1 MKDIDE
7 IRRENLR
14 ALEQEF
20 GGPSVTAEL
29 VEMSPGQFVNLR
41 DGAKDSK
48 TGKARGMRKE
58 TARRIE
64 VAAGKP
70 EGWLDVDHSA
80 ALQTDSKLIQHT
92 DIEKKYFSTSKEKQ
106 AVIDYLLL
114 SDGEPIPEWVDRDAR
129 AYADSL
135 KLKARGWLE
144 RGQTSSPIKK
154 NRA

>member
-7 IRRENLR
+7 IRRDNLR
-14 ALEQEF
+14 HIEQEC
-20 GGPSVTAEL
+20 GGPSATAEL
-29 VEMSPGQFVNLR
+29 VGMSPGQFVNLR

-70 EGWLDVDHSA
+70 KGWLDVDHLG
-80 ALQTDSKLIQHT
+80 ALKTDSTSLKAT
-92 DIEKKYFSTSKEKQ
+92 GIEEKYLSLSKEKQ
-106 AVIDYLLL
+106 SVIDYFLL
-114 SDGEPIPEWVDRDAR
+114 SDGEPAPEWVDRDAR

-144 RGQTSSPIKK
+144 RGQTSSDIKK